1 MSGSYIIR
9 LPGAAF
15 VTDHVTG
22 TVTLTPG
29 IPITEA
35 TAPVSEAAL
44 LPSLISDSEAVYT
57 AIVGAIPS
65 SAVLPFV
72 FDDADASRV
81 ARA

>member
-44 LPSLISDSEAVYT
+44 LPSLISDSEAESRAPSGEYL
-57 AIVGAIPS
+57 GATKT
-65 SAVLPFV
+65 
-72 FDDADASRV
+72 RV
-81 ARA
+81 